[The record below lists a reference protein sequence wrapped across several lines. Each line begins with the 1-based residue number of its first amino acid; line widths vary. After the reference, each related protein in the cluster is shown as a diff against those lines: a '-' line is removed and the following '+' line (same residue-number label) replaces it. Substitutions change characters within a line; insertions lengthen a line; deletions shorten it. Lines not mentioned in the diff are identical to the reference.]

1 MDVII
6 GILLIAVAVG
16 TAVLCIAL
24 AGFTRRMVQ
33 QNIARS
39 APADDSLGAG
49 VHAWNDEP
57 PAPAPTE
64 RTDTAANG

>member
-16 TAVLCIAL
+16 TAILCIAL
-24 AGFTRRMVQ
+24 AGFTRRLVQ

-39 APADDSLGAG
+39 SPADDSIGAG
-49 VHAWNDEP
+49 IRSWNADESPPP
-57 PAPAPTE
+57 PAE
-64 RTDTAANG
+64 QTDTAANG